1 MPRPDGSVPDRVVS
15 AGIALAAAGVV
26 VHTGIHLFNGWVL
39 DYKWGVLNVTEDE
52 SVFGWAS
59 SAATFG
65 AALAVVL
72 FGFTRRSRM
81 AGPIVLAAIISFL
94 SLDDFLQLH
103 ERVASLWKP
112 LGLWEKADRLVWPA
126 IFMPLLAATFILA
139 LRLSA
144 EAGTRISRLVRFGLI
159 LLVAAVALEIAS
171 EGLYHL
177 GWDDPDLP
185 LVIEAVTEEGAELAG
200 WVLIATGFFAAAC
213 ANLIAI
219 GSSADGWQVPAGPLR
234 SGESGRLERPSVR

>member
-1 MPRPDGSVPDRVVS
+1 MASDGTIAMPRPGESVPDRVVS
-15 AGIALAAAGVV
+15 AGIALAVVGVV
-26 VHTGIHLFNGWVL
+26 VQTGIHLFNGWVL
-39 DYKWGVLNVTEDE
+39 NYKWGILNVTEDE

-59 SAATFG
+59 SATTFG

-72 FGFTRRSRM
+72 FGVTRRSRP
-81 AGPIVLAAIISFL
+81 AEPIVLAAIISFL

-144 EAGTRISRLVRFGLI
+144 EAGTRVSRLC
-159 LLVAAVALEIAS
+159 AS
-171 EGLYHL
+171 
-177 GWDDPDLP
+177 
-185 LVIEAVTEEGAELAG
+185 A
-200 WVLIATGFFAAAC
+200 
-213 ANLIAI
+213 
-219 GSSADGWQVPAGPLR
+219 SSCSSPRSRWRSPLR
-234 SGESGRLERPSVR
+234 VCITLVGMIRTCRWSSRR